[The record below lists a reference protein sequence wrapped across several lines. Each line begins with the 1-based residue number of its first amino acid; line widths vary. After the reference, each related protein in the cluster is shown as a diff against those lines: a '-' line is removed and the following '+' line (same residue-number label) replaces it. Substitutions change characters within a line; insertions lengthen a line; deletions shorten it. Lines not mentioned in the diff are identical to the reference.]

1 MARPEFE
8 CSVGNVAL
16 QLRVDG
22 PPFTGEIQIGDVVLV
37 AKIAAIDV
45 GAPFYCHPQTGTR
58 N

>member
-1 MARPEFE
+1 
-8 CSVGNVAL
+8 
-16 QLRVDG
+16 
-22 PPFTGEIQIGDVVLV
+22 VLV